1 MRRLCTVMSK
11 SLAAGWSQG
20 MRLDNRSICVRVRF
34 CMKSDQYRCCMA
46 VPHTLA
52 RYRNRSS
59 GLQADKA
66 ESSRVL
72 STGAATLTDMVK
84 IVSVRMEA
92 CVLYIGGRY
101 VTVARASST
110 LIRDRDVNTRTSYIH
125 LRCSDVIPL
134 GVKKRR

>member
-1 MRRLCTVMSK
+1 MWRLCTVMSRF
-11 SLAAGWSQG
+11 LAVGWSQG
-20 MRLDNRSICVRVRF
+20 MRLDNRSICSRVRVF
-34 CMKSDQYRCCMA
+34 LKSFQYRCRTA

-52 RYRNRSS
+52 RYRDRSS

-84 IVSVRMEA
+84 VASVR
-92 CVLYIGGRY
+92 YIGGRD
-101 VTVARASST
+101 VTPVRASST
-110 LIRDRDVNTRTSYIH
+110 LLGSLDVNTLTSDIH
-125 LRCSDVIPL
+125 IGCGDVKGL